1 MEAESDNIL
10 MEKSGRLMLKV
21 IYKTI
26 DLYLF
31 IMQVYKL
38 KFIIIHL

>member
-1 MEAESDNIL
+1 MEAELDNIQ
-10 MEKSGRLMLKV
+10 MEKSGRLMQMDT
-21 IYKTI
+21 YKTI

-38 KFIIIHL
+38 